1 LVNLGDTAW
10 ESKAYK
16 TFEAIGSPNAKA
28 KPTATSG
35 SLALL
40 LKVRRCIRIA
50 IRSEHSL
57 VGKEVYRNP
66 KILGSFYRIY
76 TLQMLPLKKGAPT
89 KNQPMVSISP
99 SRRSGP
105 GIHRNTYDPLDPFG
119 FYRTKIPLDS
129 STSASR
135 AKGMPRTK
143 KRATSCLHQRSE
155 PFATP

>member
-1 LVNLGDTAW
+1 LVNRGDTAW

-66 KILGSFYRIY
+66 KILGPFYRIY
-76 TLQMLPLKKGAPT
+76 TPQMLPLKKGPPT

-119 FYRTKIPLDS
+119 FHRTKIPLDS
-129 STSASR
+129 SISSNA
-135 AKGMPRTK
+135 ANGMPRTK
-143 KRATSCLHQRSE
+143 RMVTPCFHQRSC

>member
-1 LVNLGDTAW
+1 LVNLGDTAS

-28 KPTATSG
+28 KPTAISG

-66 KILGSFYRIY
+66 KILGPVHRI
-76 TLQMLPLKKGAPT
+76 
-89 KNQPMVSISP
+89 
-99 SRRSGP
+99 
-105 GIHRNTYDPLDPFG
+105 
-119 FYRTKIPLDS
+119 
-129 STSASR
+129 
-135 AKGMPRTK
+135 
-143 KRATSCLHQRSE
+143 
-155 PFATP
+155 

>member
-66 KILGSFYRIY
+66 KILGPFHRIY
-76 TLQMLPLKKGAPT
+76 TPQMLPLKKGAPT

-105 GIHRNTYDPLDPFG
+105 GIHRNTYHPLDPFG
-119 FYRTKIPLDS
+119 LHRTKIPLDS
-129 STSASR
+129 STFLIG

-143 KRATSCLHQRSE
+143 NKAIPRFHQRSD